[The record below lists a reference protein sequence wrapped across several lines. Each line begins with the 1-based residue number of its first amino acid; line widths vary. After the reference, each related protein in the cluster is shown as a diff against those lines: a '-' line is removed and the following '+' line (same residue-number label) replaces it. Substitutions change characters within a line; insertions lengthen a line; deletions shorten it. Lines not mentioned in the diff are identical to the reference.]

1 MRSRVSRVL
10 ATVIVVGGVLMT
22 GGCATTTCSSVLFA
36 DGVVVHFDSSARL
49 ADLSTVQA
57 CIGASC
63 GQDTV
68 DPTHADLRIP
78 VAVGSGAVKV
88 SITGRSGAGQQVFE
102 ASAAVTTVVD
112 QPDGPGCQSVYVADV
127 TMTGSGLFATG

>member
-10 ATVIVVGGVLMT
+10 AAVIVVEGVLMT

-36 DGVVVHFDSSARL
+36 DGVVVHFDPSART
-49 ADLSTVQA
+49 ADFADVQA

-63 GQDTV
+63 EQDAV

-78 VAVGSGAVKV
+78 IAVGSAAVKV
-88 SITGRSGAGQQVFE
+88 SITGRSRAGHQVFQ
-102 ASAAVTTVVD
+102 SSTAVTPVVD
-112 QPDGPGCQSVYVADV
+112 EPDGPGCQSVYVADV
-127 TMTGSGLFATG
+127 TITSSGLSATR